1 MRSVVL
7 PEFGPP
13 DRLRVADVPEPRP
26 GKGQVTVRVAA
37 IGVQFLETQIRSGA
51 MRSAL
56 GGAPLPVVLGKEIA
70 GRVAEV
76 GPGGDPG
83 LVGTRVLASTQGTGG
98 YAEAAA
104 VPADSLIPVPAGL
117 DLEDAVALYRY
128 GATAQGLVRAARV
141 TAGDRVLVLA
151 AAGAVGT
158 VLVQVLKRAG
168 ATVVGAARGEHKL
181 ALVRELG
188 ADHAVD
194 YSLSGW
200 PDQVRRA
207 VGGSV
212 EVVFDHV
219 GGEPGRASLDLL
231 TPGSG
236 RQVVFGLSS
245 GRPLDVRPMEL
256 LGRGLTLTGFSS
268 GLLWNRPALAHDL
281 VTEVLGLAVGGHLT
295 PVIGRRFPL
304 ERAADAHA
312 AVEARGT
319 VGKTLLIP

>member
-26 GKGQVTVRVAA
+26 GEGQVTVRVAA

-151 AAGAVGT
+151 AAGAVGM

-194 YSLSGW
+194 YSLPGW
-200 PDQVRRA
+200 PDLVRRA

-281 VTEVLGLAVGGHLT
+281 VTEVLGLAVRGHLT